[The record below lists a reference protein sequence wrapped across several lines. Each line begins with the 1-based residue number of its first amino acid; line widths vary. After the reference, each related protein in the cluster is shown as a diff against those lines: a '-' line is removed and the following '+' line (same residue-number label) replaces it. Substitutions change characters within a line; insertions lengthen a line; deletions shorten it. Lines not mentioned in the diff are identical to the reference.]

1 MLLLLQ
7 AQEEEK
13 WKAEMTVRYR
23 WSRGGTGSGAVRAS
37 NSAEQPGVAARR
49 RRGGRRGEARQRGAA
64 KAGERMRVE

>member
-23 WSRGGTGSGAVRAS
+23 WSRGGGAVR
-37 NSAEQPGVAARR
+37 G
-49 RRGGRRGEARQRGAA
+49 
-64 KAGERMRVE
+64 